1 MVVAE
6 LGLETNVISLSE
18 TMLSRPLPLSS
29 RVAQRLRLAIVE
41 RELEFGEPLIVDLIA
56 EVLGV
61 SRTPVRDAIKM
72 LEFEGL
78 VKSFPQRGTF
88 VLVPSKDD
96 IVQLSSFRLILESQ
110 CVNLALRREPGQ
122 TIEIMKSADAEMEEA
137 AARGDM
143 RAFARADA
151 EFHGA
156 LSQHCGNTYLQDA
169 VKRISGHVSA
179 LRAHVAMSDESVRL
193 EGYEEHKA
201 IIQFAQSGKIDRLTT
216 LLAQHIR
223 RTEKSC
229 LAAVAAGTLRSTSA
243 GYRTAEMLRTKLG
256 PRCDKAMGCFPAG

>member
-1 MVVAE
+1 VAE
-6 LGLETNVISLSE
+6 LGIETNVVSLSE

-29 RVAQRLRLAIVE
+29 RVAQRLRLAVVE

-88 VLVPSKDD
+88 VFVPSKED

-110 CVNLALRREPGQ
+110 CANLALRREPGR
-122 TIEIMKSADAEMEEA
+122 TIEIMKSADADMA
-137 AARGDM
+137 AATAVGDM

-151 EFHGA
+151 EFHA
-156 LSQHCGNTYLQDA
+156 AVSHHCGNTFLQDA

-179 LRAHVAMSDESVRL
+179 LRAHFAVSDESVRL
-193 EGYEEHKA
+193 EACEEHKT
-201 IIQFAQSGKIDRLTT
+201 IIQLALSGKIDKLIA

-223 RTEKSC
+223 HTEKSC
-229 LAAVAAGTLRSTSA
+229 LAAYEAGTLRSTSA
-243 GYRTAEMLRTKLG
+243 EYRTAEMLRTKLG